1 MVNLI
6 KRNFMATLKINKVKK
21 EIETLSSGLSS
32 ADAQNIF
39 YDIVFKKKVEE
50 GLKEADEGMLTDWND
65 FKKEMRSWY
74 KSK

>member
-1 MVNLI
+1 MTAV
-6 KRNFMATLKINKVKK
+6 KIRKVKK
-21 EIETLSSGLSS
+21 EIESLSSGLT
-32 ADAQNIF
+32 ATDAQQIF

-50 GLKEADEGMLTDWND
+50 GLKEADGGKATDWND

>member
-1 MVNLI
+1 MGTI
-6 KRNFMATLKINKVKK
+6 KISKVKK
-21 EIETLSSGLSS
+21 EIETLSSGLTA
-32 ADAQNIF
+32 ADAQTIF

-50 GLKEADEGMLTDWND
+50 GLKEADAGMLTDWKD

>member
-1 MVNLI
+1 MTTV
-6 KRNFMATLKINKVKK
+6 KINKVKK
-21 EIETLSSGLSS
+21 EIETLSSGLS
-32 ADAQNIF
+32 ATDAQHIF

-50 GLKEADEGMLTDWND
+50 GLKEADEGMLTDWKD

>member
-1 MVNLI
+1 MTAV
-6 KRNFMATLKINKVKK
+6 KISKLKK
-21 EIETLSSGLSS
+21 EIETLSSGLSAS
-32 ADAQNIF
+32 DALHIF

-50 GLKEADEGMLTDWND
+50 GLKEADEGQATDWNE

>member
-1 MVNLI
+1 MTTV
-6 KRNFMATLKINKVKK
+6 KINKVKK
-21 EIETLSSGLSS
+21 EIETLSSGLS
-32 ADAQNIF
+32 ATDAQHIF

-50 GLKEADEGMLTDWND
+50 GLKEADEGMVSHWKD

>member
-1 MVNLI
+1 
-6 KRNFMATLKINKVKK
+6 MAAIKINKVRK
-21 EIETLSSGLSS
+21 EIEILSSSLS
-32 ADAQNIF
+32 ATDAQHIF

-50 GLKEADEGMLTDWND
+50 GLGEADTGMLTDWKA

>member
-1 MVNLI
+1 MTTV
-6 KRNFMATLKINKVKK
+6 KINKVKK
-21 EIETLSSGLSS
+21 DIETLSSGLSAS
-32 ADAQNIF
+32 DAQLIF

-50 GLKEADEGMLTDWND
+50 GLKEADAGMLTDWNE

>member
-1 MVNLI
+1 MGTI
-6 KRNFMATLKINKVKK
+6 KINKVKK
-21 EIETLSSGLSS
+21 DIETLSSSLSS
-32 ADAQNIF
+32 SDAQAIF

-50 GLKEADEGMLTDWND
+50 GLKEADEGTVSDWND

>member
-1 MVNLI
+1 MP
-6 KRNFMATLKINKVKK
+6 ALKINKLKK
-21 EIETLSSGLSS
+21 EIETLSSGLTST
-32 ADAQNIF
+32 DAQNIF

-50 GLKEADEGMLTDWND
+50 GLKEADEGTVTDWKH

>member
-1 MVNLI
+1 MQNVKI
-6 KRNFMATLKINKVKK
+6 KKVKK
-21 EIETLSSGLSS
+21 EIESLSSELSS
-32 ADAQNIF
+32 TDAQHIF

-50 GLKEADEGMLTDWND
+50 GLKEANNGNVTDWND

>member
-1 MVNLI
+1 
-6 KRNFMATLKINKVKK
+6 MATIKINKVKK
-21 EIETLSSGLSS
+21 DIETRSSGLSS
-32 ADAQNIF
+32 TDAQLIF

-50 GLKEADEGMLTDWND
+50 GLKEADEGMSTDWKE

>member
-1 MVNLI
+1 
-6 KRNFMATLKINKVKK
+6 MAQVKINKVKK
-21 EIETLSSGLSS
+21 EIETLSSGLS
-32 ADAQNIF
+32 AYDAQHIF

-50 GLKEADEGMLTDWND
+50 GIKEADEGMATDWKA

>member
-1 MVNLI
+1 
-6 KRNFMATLKINKVKK
+6 MATVKIDKVKK
-21 EIETLSSGLSS
+21 DIETLSSGLS
-32 ADAQNIF
+32 ANDAQHIF

-50 GLKEADEGMLTDWND
+50 GLKEADEGMLTDWNE

>member
-1 MVNLI
+1 MGTTKL
-6 KRNFMATLKINKVKK
+6 TKVKK
-21 EIETLSSGLSS
+21 DIETISSALSS
-32 ADAQNIF
+32 ADAQHIF

-50 GLKEADEGMLTDWND
+50 GLKEADAGEVTDWKV